1 MLFENVLYL
10 NQNYI
15 SAGVEVK
22 LRLPRFKIELGLD
35 MMPTL
40 KTLGIKDLFSD
51 GTADLTNIADA
62 NERLYGLFHM
72 HF

>member
-1 MLFENVLYL
+1 MYEIFLFL
-10 NQNYI
+10 NQILI
-15 SAGVEVK
+15 SAEIEVR
-22 LRLPRFKIELGLD
+22 LTLPRFKIKLGLD
-35 MMPTL
+35 MVPTL

>member
-1 MLFENVLYL
+1 M
-10 NQNYI
+10 
-15 SAGVEVK
+15 
-22 LRLPRFKIELGLD
+22 RLPRFKIELGLD

>member
-1 MLFENVLYL
+1 MYEIFLFL
-10 NQNYI
+10 NQILI
-15 SAGVEVK
+15 SAEIEVR
-22 LRLPRFKIELGLD
+22 LTLPRFKIELGLD
-35 MMPTL
+35 MVPTL

>member
-1 MLFENVLYL
+1 MFENVLYL
-10 NQNYI
+10 HQNYI
-15 SAGVEVK
+15 SAGIEVR
-22 LRLPRFKIELGLD
+22 LRLPRFKIEFGLD

-51 GTADLTNIADA
+51 DTADLTNIADA
-62 NERLYGLFHM
+62 KERLHGLFHM